1 MVIEPVRTS
10 VAERVARVVVVI
22 VAVFLLAA
30 SVFAVVVLAS
40 LLVPGTA
47 LDGLWAMKPGSRT
60 TFTGMGAGGG
70 ALLVGLAVVL
80 VPTAVGL
87 LRRRR
92 WARWVAIV
100 LLAANVVP
108 DLVRAFGEPAIF
120 VPIVPVAAILVYL
133 ALPVVGRTFRNRPAD
148 LAQN

>member
-1 MVIEPVRTS
+1 
-10 VAERVARVVVVI
+10 
-22 VAVFLLAA
+22 
-30 SVFAVVVLAS
+30 
-40 LLVPGTA
+40 
-47 LDGLWAMKPGSRT
+47 
-60 TFTGMGAGGG
+60 
-70 ALLVGLAVVL
+70 
-80 VPTAVGL
+80 VGL